1 MNERRALVIVLALG
15 GVLVTWAAARYARQV
30 EGRHSPSTNVA
41 QGVPDAAGTERVTL
55 RFFRDPKPAPAF
67 TLRDLDGREI
77 APASLRGKVVIVN
90 FWATWCGPCRAEI
103 PDLVALQEKYKDTL
117 QVIGI
122 SEDEAGV
129 EVVKR
134 FAAEHK
140 INYPVAMTTPEI
152 EKMFPGISAL
162 PTSFILDRES
172 RVVQKHVGMLTARTT
187 EYEARH
193 LAGLPVNA
201 AVEEVDQSQ
210 GLKLNLENGA
220 QALTIPGIDL
230 AALPLAKRTE
240 ALQKLNGQACTCGCD
255 LTVARCRVDDPT
267 CGVSLPLAQQI
278 VKQIASQP

>member
-1 MNERRALVIVLALG
+1 MNERRALLVVLALG

-30 EGRHSPSTNVA
+30 EGRDAAPAAARATA
-41 QGVPDAAGTERVTL
+41 PDAEGTEAVTL

-67 TLRDLDGREI
+67 TVRDLDGRDVS
-77 APASLRGKVVIVN
+77 PASLRGKVVIVN

-134 FAAEHK
+134 FAAAHQ

-152 EKMFPGISAL
+152 EKLFPGISAL
-162 PTSFILDRES
+162 PTSFILDRDS
-172 RVVQKHVGMLTARTT
+172 RIVQKHVGMLTARTT
-187 EYEARH
+187 EYETRH
-193 LAGLPVNA
+193 LAGLPVNVA
-201 AVEEVDQSQ
+201 IEEFDQTQ
-210 GLKLNLENGA
+210 GLKIVNGA
-220 QALTIPGIDL
+220 QATSIPGIDL
-230 AALPLAKRTE
+230 ASLPIAKRTE
-240 ALQKLNGQACTCGCD
+240 ALQQLNAQPCTCGCD
-255 LTVARCRVDDPT
+255 LTLARCRVDDPS

-278 VKQIASQP
+278 VKQISGTP